1 MVTYFLIYTKVCVIL
16 NSRKVLYVFSEVF
29 MPRISF
35 EEIAKQNIARLLD
48 YAQNNLYLSDLDAI
62 YAQNQLLDTLGLTEP
77 CQEPKLG
84 AYDIYDVMN
93 ALSDFAVRKKIID
106 ENAKSNF
113 ETKLMG
119 FVMPSPST
127 VVEMFDNEASYKG
140 IDKAC
145 DFLCKLGFD
154 SLYLRGKDFE
164 KNIVWQHD
172 SQRGKII
179 VTINLSKPEKTP
191 EQVRLAKEAKTGYP
205 KCVLC
210 QNMLGFVGNAAMP
223 ARQNIR
229 IIPFELD
236 GEEWFMQFS
245 PYRYFEQHVIAVCKE
260 HRPMCVSDAT
270 FARMADFVDMFPHYF
285 IGSNAALPIVGGSI
299 LAHDHYQGGKKVL
312 PVFSRPARRYFKVS
326 GYGDVNVS
334 VVDWYNSIVRIE
346 SKNRKQAIEVANMFR
361 RAWDCYSDESV
372 NVLCA
377 TQNGEEKIQHN
388 AITPI
393 LSINDDGEYQ
403 FNLIL
408 RNNRTD
414 DEHPYGIFHPRAEL
428 HNIKQESIGI
438 IEVMGLFIL
447 PGRLA
452 GEMSRIR
459 DILTGKTPLDFKA
472 LSEESHPLHKHL
484 GMITQLVVD
493 NGTACSDEV
502 AENAVTDYINNVCEQ
517 ILDTTA
523 VFKND
528 QKGQDAFDEFIHSV
542 ID

>member
-1 MVTYFLIYTKVCVIL
+1 
-16 NSRKVLYVFSEVF
+16 

-35 EEIAKQNIARLLD
+35 EEIAKQNVARLLD

-210 QNMLGFVGNAAMP
+210 QNMLGFVGNA
-223 ARQNIR
+223 
-229 IIPFELD
+229 
-236 GEEWFMQFS
+236 
-245 PYRYFEQHVIAVCKE
+245 CKTK
-260 HRPMCVSDAT
+260 H
-270 FARMADFVDMFPHYF
+270 PH
-285 IGSNAALPIVGGSI
+285 
-299 LAHDHYQGGKKVL
+299 
-312 PVFSRPARRYFKVS
+312 
-326 GYGDVNVS
+326 
-334 VVDWYNSIVRIE
+334 NS
-346 SKNRKQAIEVANMFR
+346 
-361 RAWDCYSDESV
+361 
-372 NVLCA
+372 
-377 TQNGEEKIQHN
+377 
-388 AITPI
+388 
-393 LSINDDGEYQ
+393 
-403 FNLIL
+403 L
-408 RNNRTD
+408 RT
-414 DEHPYGIFHPRAEL
+414 
-428 HNIKQESIGI
+428 
-438 IEVMGLFIL
+438 
-447 PGRLA
+447 
-452 GEMSRIR
+452 
-459 DILTGKTPLDFKA
+459 
-472 LSEESHPLHKHL
+472 
-484 GMITQLVVD
+484 
-493 NGTACSDEV
+493 
-502 AENAVTDYINNVCEQ
+502 
-517 ILDTTA
+517 
-523 VFKND
+523 
-528 QKGQDAFDEFIHSV
+528 
-542 ID
+542 

>member
-16 NSRKVLYVFSEVF
+16 NSRKVLYVFLEVS

-35 EEIAKQNIARLLD
+35 EEIAKQNTARLLD

-452 GEMSRIR
+452 GEMAQIR

-472 LSEESHPLHKHL
+472 LSDEQHPLRKHL

-528 QKGQDAFDEFIHSV
+528 QEGQDAFDEFIHSV

>member
-1 MVTYFLIYTKVCVIL
+1 MICAKVCVIL
-16 NSRKVLYVFSEVF
+16 DSRKVLYVFLEVF

-35 EEIAKQNIARLLD
+35 EEIAKQNVARLLD

-191 EQVRLAKEAKTGYP
+191 EQVKLAKEAKTGYP

-452 GEMSRIR
+452 GEMTQIR
-459 DILTGKTPLDFKA
+459 NILTGKTPLDFKA
-472 LSEESHPLHKHL
+472 LSDEQHPLHKHL

>member
-1 MVTYFLIYTKVCVIL
+1 M
-16 NSRKVLYVFSEVF
+16 
-29 MPRISF
+29 
-35 EEIAKQNIARLLD
+35 
-48 YAQNNLYLSDLDAI
+48 
-62 YAQNQLLDTLGLTEP
+62 
-77 CQEPKLG
+77 
-84 AYDIYDVMN
+84 
-93 ALSDFAVRKKIID
+93 
-106 ENAKSNF
+106 
-113 ETKLMG
+113 
-119 FVMPSPST
+119 
-127 VVEMFDNEASYKG
+127 
-140 IDKAC
+140 
-145 DFLCKLGFD
+145 
-154 SLYLRGKDFE
+154 
-164 KNIVWQHD
+164 
-172 SQRGKII
+172 
-179 VTINLSKPEKTP
+179 
-191 EQVRLAKEAKTGYP
+191 
-205 KCVLC
+205 
-210 QNMLGFVGNAAMP
+210 
-223 ARQNIR
+223 
-229 IIPFELD
+229 
-236 GEEWFMQFS
+236 
-245 PYRYFEQHVIAVCKE
+245 
-260 HRPMCVSDAT
+260 
-270 FARMADFVDMFPHYF
+270 
-285 IGSNAALPIVGGSI
+285 
-299 LAHDHYQGGKKVL
+299 
-312 PVFSRPARRYFKVS
+312 
-326 GYGDVNVS
+326 S

-452 GEMSRIR
+452 GEMTQIR
-459 DILTGKTPLDFKA
+459 NILTGKTPLDFKA
-472 LSEESHPLHKHL
+472 LSDEQHPLHKHL

>member
-1 MVTYFLIYTKVCVIL
+1 MICAKVCVIL
-16 NSRKVLYVFSEVF
+16 DSRKVLYVFLEVF

-35 EEIAKQNIARLLD
+35 EEIAKQNVARLLD

-172 SQRGKII
+172 SQRGKVI

-191 EQVRLAKEAKTGYP
+191 EQVRLAKEVKTGYP

-452 GEMSRIR
+452 GEMTQIR
-459 DILTGKTPLDFKA
+459 NILTGKTPLDFKA
-472 LSEESHPLHKHL
+472 LSDEQHPLHKHL

>member
-1 MVTYFLIYTKVCVIL
+1 
-16 NSRKVLYVFSEVF
+16 

-35 EEIAKQNIARLLD
+35 EEIAKQNVARLLD
-48 YAQNNLYLSDLDAI
+48 YAQRNLYLSDLDAV
-62 YAQNQLLDTLGLTEP
+62 YAQNQLLDALTLTRP
-77 CQEPKLG
+77 CAEPKLNS
-84 AYDIYDVMN
+84 YDIYDVVG
-93 ALSDFAVRKKIID
+93 ALSDYAVRKKIID
-106 ENAKSNF
+106 ENGKSNF

-127 VVEMFDNEASYKG
+127 VVDMFDNVASYKG
-140 IDKAC
+140 MSSAC

-154 SLYLRGKDFE
+154 SLYLRGKDFD
-164 KNIVWQHD
+164 KNIIWQHE
-172 SQRGKII
+172 SQRGDII
-179 VTINLSKPEKTP
+179 ITVNLSKPEKTP
-191 EQVRLAKEAKTGYP
+191 EQVQLAKEAKTGYP

-210 QNMLGFVGNAAMP
+210 ENMLGFVGNAAMP

-229 IIPFELD
+229 IIPFELN

-245 PYRYFEQHVIAVCKE
+245 PYRYFEQHIIAVCKE

-312 PVFSRPARRYFKVS
+312 PVFTRPSRRYFKPG
-326 GYGDVNVS
+326 GYADVNVS

-346 SKNRKQAIEVANMFR
+346 STNRKQVLEVANKFR
-361 RAWDCYSDESV
+361 KAWDCYTDESV
-372 NVLCA
+372 NVICA
-377 TQNGEEKIQHN
+377 TQINGEKVQHN

-393 LSINDDGEYQ
+393 LSINQDGEYQ
-403 FNLIL
+403 FDLIL

-414 DEHPYGIFHPRAEL
+414 EAHPFGIFHPRKEL

-452 GEMSRIR
+452 GEMAQIR
-459 DILTGKTPLDFKA
+459 DILTGKTSLAFKEIA
-472 LSEESHPLHKHL
+472 DDSHPLHKHL

-493 NGTACSDEV
+493 NGTNCSNEK
-502 AENAVTDYINNVCEQ
+502 AEAAVTDYINDVCEQ

-528 QKGQDAFDEFIHSV
+528 ERGQAAFDEFIHSV
-542 ID
+542 VD

>member
-1 MVTYFLIYTKVCVIL
+1 
-16 NSRKVLYVFSEVF
+16 

-35 EEIAKQNIARLLD
+35 EEIAKQNVARLLD
-48 YAQNNLYLSDLDAI
+48 YAQNKLYLSDLDAI
-62 YAQNQLLDTLGLTEP
+62 YAQNQLLDALGLTEP
-77 CQEPKLG
+77 CEDIKLG
-84 AYDIYDVMN
+84 SYDIYDVMS

-119 FVMPSPST
+119 FVMPSPSQT
-127 VVEMFDNEASYKG
+127 VEMFDDEASYEG
-140 IDKAC
+140 VEKAC

-154 SLYLRGKDFE
+154 SLYLRGKDYE
-164 KNIVWQHD
+164 KNIVWQHEGK
-172 SQRGKII
+172 RGNIT
-179 VTINLSKPEKTP
+179 VTVNLSKPEKTP

-210 QNMLGFVGNAAMP
+210 EDMLGFVGNAAMP

-236 GEEWFMQFS
+236 GENWFMQFS
-245 PYRYFEQHVIAVCKE
+245 PYRYFEQHVIAVCKQ
-260 HRPMCVSDAT
+260 HRPMCVSDST

-312 PVFSRPARRYFKVS
+312 PVFSRPSRNYFKVA
-326 GYGDVNVS
+326 GYADVNVS
-334 VVDWYNSIVRIE
+334 IVDWYNSIVRIE
-346 SKNRKQAIEVANMFR
+346 SKNRMQALEVANKFR
-361 RAWDCYSDESV
+361 RAWDVYTNEKI
-372 NVLCA
+372 NVVCA
-377 TQNGEEKIQHN
+377 TEKDGEKVQHN

-393 LSINDDGEYQ
+393 LSINSDGEYQ

-414 DEHPYGIFHPRAEL
+414 EAHPFGIFHPRKEL

-452 GEMSRIR
+452 GEMAQIR
-459 DILTGKTPLDFKA
+459 DILTGKTPLDFKSLA
-472 LSEESHPLHKHL
+472 EETHPLHKHL

-493 NGTACSDEV
+493 NGTNCQEEV
-502 AENAVTDYINNVCEQ
+502 AENAVTDYINDVCEQ
-517 ILDTTA
+517 ILETTA

-528 QKGQDAFDEFIHSV
+528 QEGQDAFVDFIHSV
-542 ID
+542 VD

>member
-1 MVTYFLIYTKVCVIL
+1 MICAKVCVIL
-16 NSRKVLYVFSEVF
+16 DSRKVLYVFLEVF

-35 EEIAKQNIARLLD
+35 EEIAKQNVARLLD

-62 YAQNQLLDTLGLTEP
+62 YAQNQLLDTLGLIEP

-84 AYDIYDVMN
+84 AYNIYDVMN

-438 IEVMGLFIL
+438 IEAMGLFIL

-452 GEMSRIR
+452 GEMTQIR
-459 DILTGKTPLDFKA
+459 NILTGKTPLDFKA
-472 LSEESHPLHKHL
+472 LSDEQHPLHKHL

>member
-1 MVTYFLIYTKVCVIL
+1 
-16 NSRKVLYVFSEVF
+16 

-35 EEIAKQNIARLLD
+35 EEIAKQNVARLLD
-48 YAQNNLYLSDLDAI
+48 YAQNKLYLNDLDAI
-62 YAQNQLLDTLGLTEP
+62 YAQNQLLDALGLTQP
-77 CQEPKLG
+77 CDEAKLG
-84 AYDIYDVMN
+84 TYDIYEVMN

-127 VVEMFDNEASYKG
+127 VVDMFDNEASYNG
-140 IDKAC
+140 VDKAC

-154 SLYLRGKDFE
+154 SLYLREKDFQ

-172 SQRGKII
+172 CKRGNII

-236 GEEWFMQFS
+236 GESWFMQFS

-312 PVFSRPARRYFKVS
+312 PVFKRPARRYFKVA
-326 GYGDVNVS
+326 GYADVNVS

-346 SKNRKQAIEVANMFR
+346 SKNRKQAIDVANMFR

-372 NVLCA
+372 NIVCE
-377 TQNGEEKIQHN
+377 TRNGDEKTQHN

-393 LSINDDGEYQ
+393 LSFNDDGEYQ

-414 DEHPYGIFHPRAEL
+414 EAHPFGIFHPRAEL

-493 NGTACSDEV
+493 NGTACTESA
-502 AENAVTDYINNVCEQ
+502 AEDAVTNYINDVCEQ

-528 QKGQDAFDEFIHSV
+528 QQGQDAFDKFIHSV

>member
-1 MVTYFLIYTKVCVIL
+1 MICAKVCVIL
-16 NSRKVLYVFSEVF
+16 DSRKVLYVFLEVF

-35 EEIAKQNIARLLD
+35 EEIAKQNVARLLD

-377 TQNGEEKIQHN
+377 TQKGEEKIQHN

-452 GEMSRIR
+452 GEMTQIR
-459 DILTGKTPLDFKA
+459 NILTGKTPLDFKA
-472 LSEESHPLHKHL
+472 LSDEQHPLHKHL

-502 AENAVTDYINNVCEQ
+502 AENAVTGYINNVCEQ

>member
-1 MVTYFLIYTKVCVIL
+1 MICAKVCVIL
-16 NSRKVLYVFSEVF
+16 NSRKVLYVFLEVF

-35 EEIAKQNIARLLD
+35 EEIAKQNVARLLD

-452 GEMSRIR
+452 GEMTQIR
-459 DILTGKTPLDFKA
+459 NILTGKTPLDFKA
-472 LSEESHPLHKHL
+472 LSDEQHPLHKHL

-528 QKGQDAFDEFIHSV
+528 PKGQDAFDEFIHSV

>member
-16 NSRKVLYVFSEVF
+16 NSRKVLYVFLEVS

-35 EEIAKQNIARLLD
+35 EEIAKQNTARLLD

-452 GEMSRIR
+452 GEMTQIR
-459 DILTGKTPLDFKA
+459 NILTGKTPLDFKA
-472 LSEESHPLHKHL
+472 LSDEQHPLHKHL

-528 QKGQDAFDEFIHSV
+528 QNGQNAFDKFIHSV

>member
-1 MVTYFLIYTKVCVIL
+1 MICAKVCVIL
-16 NSRKVLYVFSEVF
+16 DSRKVLYVFSEVF

-35 EEIAKQNIARLLD
+35 EEIAKQNVARLLD
-48 YAQNNLYLSDLDAI
+48 YAQNKLYLSDLDAI

-346 SKNRKQAIEVANMFR
+346 SKNRKQTIEVANMFR

-452 GEMSRIR
+452 GEMTQIR
-459 DILTGKTPLDFKA
+459 NILTGKTPLDFKA
-472 LSEESHPLHKHL
+472 LSDEQHPLHKHL

>member
-1 MVTYFLIYTKVCVIL
+1 
-16 NSRKVLYVFSEVF
+16 

-35 EEIAKQNIARLLD
+35 EEIAKQNVARLLD
-48 YAQNNLYLSDLDAI
+48 YAQKNLYLSDLDAI
-62 YAQNQLLDTLGLTEP
+62 YAKNQLLDALGLTEP
-77 CQEPKLG
+77 CKEVKLN
-84 AYDIYDVMN
+84 DYDVYDVLS
-93 ALSDFAVRKKIID
+93 ALSDYAVRKKIVD

-119 FVMPSPST
+119 YVMPSPSQ
-127 VVEMFDNEASYKG
+127 VVETFDNTASYEG
-140 IDKAC
+140 VDKAC
-145 DFLCKLGFD
+145 DYLCKLGFD
-154 SLYLRGKDFE
+154 SLYLREKDYA

-172 SQRGKII
+172 GSKGNIV

-210 QNMLGFVGNAAMP
+210 EDMLGFVGNAAMP

-236 GEEWFMQFS
+236 GENWFMQFS

-312 PVFSRPARRYFKVS
+312 PVFTRPSRRYFKVA
-326 GYGDVNVS
+326 GYADVNVS

-346 SKNRKQAIEVANMFR
+346 SKNRMQAIEVANMFR

-372 NVLCA
+372 NVLCS
-377 TQNGEEKIQHN
+377 TQKDGETTQHN

-414 DEHPYGIFHPRAEL
+414 DEHPFGIFHPRAEL

-452 GEMSRIR
+452 GEMAQIR
-459 DILTGKTPLDFKA
+459 DILTGKSPLDFKA
-472 LSEESHPLHKHL
+472 LSEDNHPLHKHL

-493 NGTACSDEV
+493 NGTTCSDSA
-502 AENAVTDYINNVCEQ
+502 AEKAVTDYVNDVCEQ

-528 QKGQDAFDEFIHSV
+528 DNGQAAFDNFIHSV
-542 ID
+542 IG

>member
-1 MVTYFLIYTKVCVIL
+1 MICAKVCVIL
-16 NSRKVLYVFSEVF
+16 DSRKVLYVFLEVF

-35 EEIAKQNIARLLD
+35 EEIAKQNVARLLD

-127 VVEMFDNEASYKG
+127 VVEMFDNEAIYKG

-326 GYGDVNVS
+326 GDGDVNVS

-452 GEMSRIR
+452 GEMTQIR
-459 DILTGKTPLDFKA
+459 NILTGKTPLDFKA
-472 LSEESHPLHKHL
+472 LSDEQHPLHKHL

>member
-16 NSRKVLYVFSEVF
+16 DSRKVLYVFLEVS

-35 EEIAKQNIARLLD
+35 EEIAKQNTARLLD

-172 SQRGKII
+172 SQRGNII

-245 PYRYFEQHVIAVCKE
+245 PYRYFKQHVIAVCKE

-452 GEMSRIR
+452 GEMAQIR

-472 LSEESHPLHKHL
+472 LSDEQHPLHKHL

>member
-1 MVTYFLIYTKVCVIL
+1 MICAKVCVIL
-16 NSRKVLYVFSEVF
+16 DSRKVLYVFLEVF

-35 EEIAKQNIARLLD
+35 EEIAKQNVARLLD

-270 FARMADFVDMFPHYF
+270 FARMADFVDIFPHYF

-452 GEMSRIR
+452 GEMTQIR
-459 DILTGKTPLDFKA
+459 NILTGKTPLDFKA
-472 LSEESHPLHKHL
+472 LSDEQHPLHKHL

>member
-1 MVTYFLIYTKVCVIL
+1 MICAKVCVIL
-16 NSRKVLYVFSEVF
+16 DSRKVLYVFLEVF

-35 EEIAKQNIARLLD
+35 EEIAKQNVARLLD

-285 IGSNAALPIVGGSI
+285 IGSNAELPIVGGSI

-452 GEMSRIR
+452 GEMTQIR
-459 DILTGKTPLDFKA
+459 NILTGKTPLDFKA
-472 LSEESHPLHKHL
+472 LSDEQHPLHKHL

>member
-1 MVTYFLIYTKVCVIL
+1 MICAKVCVIL
-16 NSRKVLYVFSEVF
+16 DSRKVLYVFLEVF

-35 EEIAKQNIARLLD
+35 EEIAKQNVARLLD

-154 SLYLRGKDFE
+154 SLYLREKDFQ

-452 GEMSRIR
+452 GEMTQIR
-459 DILTGKTPLDFKA
+459 NILTGKTPLDFKA
-472 LSEESHPLHKHL
+472 LSDEQHPLHKHL

-528 QKGQDAFDEFIHSV
+528 PKGQDAFDEFIHSV